1 MRQLEGEHV
10 STAEARN
17 RLADLINR
25 AAFGQERIVLTRHGK
40 PVAALVPIEDMEW
53 LEDMENQADLAAV
66 REAKEELA
74 RDGGKTIPLDE
85 VLKEF
90 GVER

>member
-1 MRQLEGEHV
+1 MRHLEGEHV

-25 AAFGQERIVLTRHGK
+25 AAFGQERIVLTRRGK
-40 PVAALVPIEDMEW
+40 PVAALVPVEDMEW

>member
-1 MRQLEGEHV
+1 MRHLEGEHV

-25 AAFGQERIVLTRHGK
+25 AAFGQERIVLTRRGK
-40 PVAALVPIEDMEW
+40 PVAALVPVEDMEW
-53 LEDMENQADLAAV
+53 LEDMENQADLAAA

-90 GVER
+90 GMER